1 VNESLVEAAPHNAP
15 PVLSETSPD
24 LTSRTIGG
32 VPLDWPEEGAPAEV
46 IAGWEP
52 GPSVPWASP
61 KPSAVFDP
69 QQGESIQ
76 DWGAPSSYQASRQAS
91 QFENEEAEPLQ
102 MPFVQNGSPLPEGMD
117 AVALFQPDGT
127 HEAISGFASQNK
139 IYEGVEH
146 KQVAVNGG
154 SFSPQLIR
162 SEPPAPEPVS
172 LHLIQGS
179 TPVIPDW
186 EPGIPVPIL
195 NEPRTDSCLPTAD
208 SFESSVED
216 EPVALEGSGFT
227 WDQVLAPA
235 KAPETA
241 DESHPA
247 QAHVAES
254 AHEPAKSTP
263 PPAWGAP
270 AWGRP
275 RLAKDPE
282 PASSP
287 VEAEENSAE
296 GAETALAEAPPILL
310 SQAVE
315 AFPGHESEST
325 ELIGDKPSAFGWPQR
340 SESESDLKPL
350 AEEIASAGL
359 DSTPFAWPDPAPNSF
374 EESGPVFAPEAFST
388 QQEEPAPFAWP
399 DPVSEPVESFAEE
412 VFEPSAS
419 LPPVLEEPE
428 AIAWPSSEFD
438 RDIPAA
444 IEEFGVEAEPHQF
457 ESVAVEP
464 EPEAELESAPEAA
477 PAFSWPEPVMELPPV
492 SVLETDL
499 DDLPPLD
506 QLEPASLTAIAAPPV
521 LVPPPAAA
529 PEPADEAETATRIEA
544 EFDNAVP
551 QEVVSDVQAVLTQE
565 EAVEHEIAESTTD
578 LESPINWGSSHESLP
593 PVLADQ
599 PTETAEP
606 VGLWQDEEPGQVPA
620 HSEPEGSQTWGLP
633 STWMTEPVT
642 QSPTDHNTDDRWV
655 SADEDEK
662 VEEVPEPVAAA
673 APAID
678 PEKEIEKSLER
689 LFTLNRSFRWKK
701 VGELLQELGL
711 VSEADLNEALKTQKE
726 TKRPLGKTLVEMGI
740 ISDRLLLKVL
750 AAQKDV
756 IPWYFDDAL
765 EPDLLALL
773 EPEFCLRCQVL
784 PVRQQGVTLTL
795 VMRNP
800 SDVDTID
807 FVQHTT
813 GLRVE
818 PALGEEETLAKK
830 IEEGYS
836 RDARSHRAHVDAL
849 VLEAF
854 KSSDIK
860 VSHID
865 ENKSAT
871 AIEEETRPVSA
882 IVQKLIAEAIK
893 MRASD
898 IHMEPTMHDL
908 QIRYRIDGRLHKVNS
923 VPKEIQPMIA
933 ARVKIMAELD
943 PVEWRIPQD
952 GRISFEID
960 RRVVDL
966 RVSVLPSFYGSRIV
980 MRLLDRSAGVK
991 SLDDIGFS
999 SNNLSIFKTLI
1010 KRPYG
1015 LFLVTGPTGSGKT
1028 TSLYAALN
1036 EVKDEETNIITCEDP
1051 VEYNLDGI
1059 SQSQV
1064 NAKIGLT
1071 FAAQLRSILRQDPD
1085 VVLVGEIRD
1094 HETAETAIRAS
1105 MTGHLVFSTLHCND
1119 APSAIPRLLDMNID
1133 PFLLS
1138 TSLIGVMGQR
1148 LIRRICPDCGAAY
1161 KPSQDETTIL
1171 ERTFGLVGV
1180 DKLYKGTG
1188 CVRCAHTGFKGRFA
1202 VHEIMPVTQE
1212 ISSYIADRASTE
1224 KLGEISRFYG
1234 YRTMQEDTLERVL
1247 AGQTTLKEAQR
1258 LLAFD
1263 DIPRIEPGSKKK

>member
-1 VNESLVEAAPHNAP
+1 MDWPDESA
-15 PVLSETSPD
+15 SPD
-24 LTSRTIGG
+24 SPTAWT
-32 VPLDWPEEGAPAEV
+32 PT
-46 IAGWEP
+46 
-52 GPSVPWASP
+52 PSVPWASAP
-61 KPSAVFDP
+61 QPSAVFDP
-69 QQGESIQ
+69 ASTAPDDFDLAAEKFDRLDSPPIHLPFAQN
-76 DWGAPSSYQASRQAS
+76 GAP
-91 QFENEEAEPLQ
+91 
-102 MPFVQNGSPLPEGMD
+102 MPEGRE
-117 AVALFQPDGT
+117 AVASFRPDGS
-127 HEAISGFASQNK
+127 HDAAAGWADPDRAPRMASADGTTMFTPQPL
-139 IYEGVEH
+139 GV
-146 KQVAVNGG
+146 
-154 SFSPQLIR
+154 R
-162 SEPPAPEPVS
+162 PPAPEAAPPVE
-172 LHLIQGS
+172 LQLVHGNM
-179 TPVIPDW
+179 PVIPDW
-186 EPGIPVPIL
+186 EPGIPVPL
-195 NEPRTDSCLPTAD
+195 REEPKTDSCLPTAD
-208 SFESSVED
+208 YTAESVDAFS
-216 EPVALEGSGFT
+216 EPTAEPSFT
-227 WDQVLAPA
+227 WDQVLTPA
-235 KAPETA
+235 ASPTQDFEHQEIEAA
-241 DESHPA
+241 DLPGLA
-247 QAHVAES
+247 AERLKS
-254 AHEPAKSTP
+254 AEPAGEPVKSTP

-275 RLAKDPE
+275 RLAK
-282 PASSP
+282 
-287 VEAEENSAE
+287 
-296 GAETALAEAPPILL
+296 
-310 SQAVE
+310 
-315 AFPGHESEST
+315 
-325 ELIGDKPSAFGWPQR
+325 
-340 SESESDLKPL
+340 
-350 AEEIASAGL
+350 
-359 DSTPFAWPDPAPNSF
+359 
-374 EESGPVFAPEAFST
+374 APEEVAST
-388 QQEEPAPFAWP
+388 AGNESVDSASPIPEAQEEPEVLHPAPFAWP
-399 DPVSEPVESFAEE
+399 SVEPSRELSSEEPPVAESKPEPFTWPTPVTEPAAFAGNENQNPADEMSWPAPAETMGDLSATMSAEIPAALQSPEPIEWPDSAKKVFEEFEEFEELDSAEE
-412 VFEPSAS
+412 N
-419 LPPVLEEPE
+419 LPAAVSQPE
-428 AIAWPSSEFD
+428 AIAWPEVKEEVPNWPSPDSD
-438 RDIPAA
+438 LADIST
-444 IEEFGVEAEPHQF
+444 EN
-457 ESVAVEP
+457 AVP
-464 EPEAELESAPEAA
+464 EPLA

-492 SVLETDL
+492 SVLEPEINDL
-499 DDLPPLD
+499 SAETFAPSD
-506 QLEPASLTAIAAPPV
+506 EPAADSAPAATEMVAPPV
-521 LVPPPAAA
+521 MPATFDPVNLINEPGEVSQDLDQPA
-529 PEPADEAETATRIEA
+529 PWGD
-544 EFDNAVP
+544 
-551 QEVVSDVQAVLTQE
+551 SDDHVQAK
-565 EAVEHEIAESTTD
+565 
-578 LESPINWGSSHESLP
+578 SP
-593 PVLADQ
+593 
-599 PTETAEP
+599 AEP
-606 VGLWQDEEPGQVPA
+606 TVPLIGQWQDEED
-620 HSEPEGSQTWGLP
+620 SEPAESPQNAETGTSQTWGLP
-633 STWMTEPVT
+633 STWMSEPSASVVE
-642 QSPTDHNTDDRWV
+642 PADLDDRWV
-655 SADEDEK
+655 SA
-662 VEEVPEPVAAA
+662 EEESAAEVEPVPA
-673 APAID
+673 APAAPTID

-711 VSEADLNEALKTQKE
+711 VSEADLNEALKNQKD

-765 EPDLLALL
+765 EPDLLSLL

-784 PVRQQGVTLTL
+784 PVRQHGTTLTL

-849 VLEAF
+849 VQEAF
-854 KSSDIK
+854 KSSDIRI
-860 VSHID
+860 SNI
-865 ENKSAT
+865 EESKSAT
-871 AIEEETRPVSA
+871 AIEEETRPVTA

-908 QIRYRIDGRLHKVNS
+908 QVRYRIDGRLHKVNS

-952 GRISFEID
+952 GRISFEHD

-1064 NAKIGLT
+1064 NSKIGLT

-1148 LIRRICPDCGAAY
+1148 LIRRICPDCGTAY
-1161 KPSQDETTIL
+1161 TPTQDETTIL

-1188 CVRCAHTGFKGRFA
+1188 CVKCAHTGFKGRFA

-1212 ISSYIADRASTE
+1212 ISSYIADRAPTE
-1224 KLGEISRFYG
+1224 KLAEISRFYG

>member
-1 VNESLVEAAPHNAP
+1 MNESLVEAAPHTAP
-15 PVLSETSPD
+15 PVLSEPSHD
-24 LTSRTIGG
+24 LNSRTIGG

-76 DWGAPSSYQASRQAS
+76 DWGATSSYQASQQDSR
-91 QFENEEAEPLQ
+91 FEDEEAEPLQ
-102 MPFVQNGSPLPEGMD
+102 MPFVQNGSPLPEGRE

-127 HEAISGFASQNK
+127 HESIAALPTHNK
-139 IYEGVEH
+139 IYEGV
-146 KQVAVNGG
+146 QQGQIAVNGG
-154 SFSPQLIR
+154 GIFTPQSIR
-162 SEPPAPEPVS
+162 SEPPIPEPVS
-172 LHLIQGS
+172 LHLVQGS
-179 TPVIPDW
+179 PPVIPDW

-195 NEPRTDSCLPTAD
+195 NEPRTESCLPTAD
-208 SFESSVED
+208 SIDSIVED
-216 EPVALEGSGFT
+216 EPITPEGSGFT
-227 WDQVLAPA
+227 WDQVLAPP

-241 DESHPA
+241 DASHEA

-282 PASSP
+282 PATQP
-287 VEAEENSAE
+287 LEAEQNSAE
-296 GAETALAEAPPILL
+296 TETAAAEAPPILWPEG
-310 SQAVE
+310 VE
-315 AFPGHESEST
+315 AFPGHETEST
-325 ELIGDKPSAFGWPQR
+325 ELIGDKPSAFGWPKL

-350 AEEIASAGL
+350 AEEFASSGL
-359 DSTPFAWPDPAPNSF
+359 DSTPFAWPDPAPDAF
-374 EESGPVFAPEAFST
+374 VDSGPVYAPEAFGT

-399 DPVSEPVESFAEE
+399 DPVSEPVESFAEI
-412 VFEPSAS
+412 VVEPSAS
-419 LPPVLEEPE
+419 LPPVLEQPE

-438 RDIPAA
+438 RDLPAA
-444 IEEFGVEAEPHQF
+444 VEEIAEEADPQQI
-457 ESVAVEP
+457 ESVVVEP
-464 EPEAELESAPEAA
+464 EPEPA

-492 SVLETDL
+492 SVLESDL

-506 QLEPASLTAIAAPPV
+506 LLEPAPLASVAAPPI
-521 LVPPPAAA
+521 LVPPPIAAS
-529 PEPADEAETATRIEA
+529 ETFEEAENNTTFEA
-544 EFDNAVP
+544 ESDTADQ
-551 QEVVSDVQAVLTQE
+551 QEVVSHAQSVLTQE
-565 EAVEHEIAESTTD
+565 EAPEEEIAESTSD
-578 LESPINWGSSHESLP
+578 LDSPITWGSTEETSSAA
-593 PVLADQ
+593 LADQ
-599 PTETAEP
+599 PTEAAEP
-606 VGLWQDEEPGQVPA
+606 VGLWQDEEPGHVPV
-620 HSEPEGSQTWGLP
+620 HGESEGSQTWGLP

-642 QSPTDHNTDDRWV
+642 QAPSDHNADDRWV

-662 VEEVPEPVAAA
+662 VEEVPEPVVAA
-673 APAID
+673 APTID
-678 PEKEIEKSLER
+678 PEKDIEKSLER
-689 LFTLNRSFRWKK
+689 LFSLNRSFRWKK

-882 IVQKLIAEAIK
+882 IVQKLIGEAIK

-1148 LIRRICPDCGAAY
+1148 LIRRICPECGAAY
-1161 KPSQDETTIL
+1161 KPSQEETTIL

>member
-1 VNESLVEAAPHNAP
+1 MPFFSFGRKKEAKPEPAAVEATEKGAAEGMAVPEAS
-15 PVLSETSPD
+15 PVKD
-24 LTSRTIGG
+24 FNSRTIGG
-32 VPLDWPEEGAPAEV
+32 VPMDWPEESASIDSPAV
-46 IAGWEP
+46 WQ
-52 GPSVPWASP
+52 PSPAVPWASSGQEQE
-61 KPSAVFDP
+61 KAVNDY
-69 QQGESIQ
+69 S
-76 DWGAPSSYQASRQAS
+76 APS
-91 QFENEEAEPLQ
+91 F
-102 MPFVQNGSPLPEGMD
+102 PFAQNGSPLPDGRE
-117 AVALFQPDGT
+117 AVASFQPDGS
-127 HEAISGFASQNK
+127 HQSLSDWNSPVEEAADLSAKS
-139 IYEGVEH
+139 
-146 KQVAVNGG
+146 VAD
-154 SFSPQLIR
+154 FSPQPILNQ
-162 SEPPAPEPVS
+162 PPAPLASPPVE

-179 TPVIPDW
+179 MPVIPDW
-186 EPGIPVPIL
+186 EPGIPVPIKE
-195 NEPRTDSCLPTAD
+195 EPTTDACLPTSDYSQD
-208 SFESSVED
+208 SAEEESSPHNE
-216 EPVALEGSGFT
+216 AGFT
-227 WDQVLAPA
+227 WDKVLAA
-235 KAPETA
+235 APVMEEKPQVHDHHLPGIAA
-241 DESHPA
+241 DLSA
-247 QAHVAES
+247 SAAAE
-254 AHEPAKSTP
+254 AVKTTP

-275 RLAKDPE
+275 RTAKDEAPASTPAPNLTEAPADTSTDTLEPKAGPEPIASDSLAWPLAESANTDFVKEQSEAENSKLQPFAWPEPKAAEFGTPEPKAANLPPALLSSEPIAWPE
-282 PASSP
+282 PASD
-287 VEAEENSAE
+287 
-296 GAETALAEAPPILL
+296 I
-310 SQAVE
+310 
-315 AFPGHESEST
+315 
-325 ELIGDKPSAFGWPQR
+325 
-340 SESESDLKPL
+340 SDV
-350 AEEIASAGL
+350 S
-359 DSTPFAWPDPAPNSF
+359 APNEF
-374 EESGPVFAPEAFST
+374 GGE
-388 QQEEPAPFAWP
+388 
-399 DPVSEPVESFAEE
+399 
-412 VFEPSAS
+412 S
-419 LPPVLEEPE
+419 LPQALTEPE
-428 AIAWPSSEFD
+428 AIAWPSVKDE
-438 RDIPAA
+438 DIAWPSSGNALA
-444 IEEFGVEAEPHQF
+444 EAKE
-457 ESVAVEP
+457 AVTET
-464 EPEAELESAPEAA
+464 ETAS
-477 PAFSWPEPVMELPPV
+477 PAFSWPAPVMELPPI
-492 SVLETDL
+492 SVLDPELEAAEPPRQEENLSAAPQSEAQVNLSGEPATPDVTD
-499 DDLPPLD
+499 DFSALD
-506 QLEPASLTAIAAPPV
+506 QPAPWGVEEKVADSEPAE
-521 LVPPPAAA
+521 VPASRIGQWQEEEEEDQAHEA
-529 PEPADEAETATRIEA
+529 SSEAE
-544 EFDNAVP
+544 D
-551 QEVVSDVQAVLTQE
+551 
-565 EAVEHEIAESTTD
+565 
-578 LESPINWGSSHESLP
+578 SSR
-593 PVLADQ
+593 
-599 PTETAEP
+599 
-606 VGLWQDEEPGQVPA
+606 
-620 HSEPEGSQTWGLP
+620 TWGLP
-633 STWMTEPVT
+633 STWMAESSAPAAEEA
-642 QSPTDHNTDDRWV
+642 QADDRWV
-655 SADEDEK
+655 SA
-662 VEEVPEPVAAA
+662 EEEQAQEEPASAAKA
-673 APAID
+673 APTID
-678 PEKEIEKSLER
+678 PEAEIEKSLER
-689 LFTLNRSFRWKK
+689 LFSLNRSFRWKK
-701 VGELLQELGL
+701 IGELLQELGL
-711 VSEADLNEALKTQKE
+711 VSEADLNEALKTQKD

-765 EPDLLALL
+765 EPDLLSLL

-784 PVRQQGVTLTL
+784 PVRQLGTTLTL

-849 VLEAF
+849 VQEAF

-860 VSHID
+860 VSHIED
-865 ENKSAT
+865 SKSAS
-871 AIEEETRPVSA
+871 AIEEETRPVTA

-898 IHMEPTMHDL
+898 IHMEPTLHDL
-908 QIRYRIDGRLHKVNS
+908 QVRYRIDGRLHKVNS
-923 VPKEIQPMIA
+923 VPREIQPMIA

-952 GRISFEID
+952 GRISFEHD

-1010 KRPYG
+1010 MRPYG

-1036 EVKDEETNIITCEDP
+1036 EVKDDETNIITCEDP

-1064 NAKIGLT
+1064 NTKIGLT

-1148 LIRRICPDCGAAY
+1148 LIRRICPDCGTAY
-1161 KPSQDETTIL
+1161 KPTQDETIIL

-1188 CVRCAHTGFKGRFA
+1188 CVKCAHTGFKGRFA

-1263 DIPRIEPGSKKK
+1263 DIPRIDPVAKKR

>member
-1 VNESLVEAAPHNAP
+1 
-15 PVLSETSPD
+15 
-24 LTSRTIGG
+24 
-32 VPLDWPEEGAPAEV
+32 
-46 IAGWEP
+46 
-52 GPSVPWASP
+52 VPWASP
-61 KPSAVFDP
+61 TPTAVFDP
-69 QQGESIQ
+69 VQGESLQ
-76 DWGAPSSYQASRQAS
+76 EWGAPSSYQASQQGS
-91 QFENEEAEPLQ
+91 HIEDEEAQPLQ
-102 MPFVQNGSPLPEGMD
+102 MPFVQNGSPLPEGKD

-127 HEAISGFASQNK
+127 HETISAFSNPNK
-139 IYEGVEH
+139 LYEGSE
-146 KQVAVNGG
+146 QGQIAVNGG
-154 SFSPQLIR
+154 GIFTPQPIR
-162 SEPPAPEPVS
+162 SDPPIPEPVS
-172 LHLIQGS
+172 LQLVQGS
-179 TPVIPDW
+179 PPVIPDW

-195 NEPRTDSCLPTAD
+195 NEPKTDSCLPTTD
-208 SFESSVED
+208 PLESVVED
-216 EPVALEGSGFT
+216 APSSESSGFT

-235 KAPETA
+235 KPVEAPANSVAAEAAPE
-241 DESHPA
+241 P
-247 QAHVAES
+247 V
-254 AHEPAKSTP
+254 KSTP

-282 PASSP
+282 PAASP
-287 VEAEENSAE
+287 IEAEAKQESAE
-296 GAETALAEAPPILL
+296 SLQAEAPPIVWP
-310 SQAVE
+310 QAVE
-315 AFPGHESEST
+315 AFPGLESETT

-340 SESESDLKPL
+340 SESDSDLKPL

-359 DSTPFAWPDPAPNSF
+359 DSAPFAWPDSAPKPF
-374 EESGPVFAPEAFST
+374 EESGPVYAPEAFAT
-388 QQEEPAPFAWP
+388 QTEEPAPFEWP
-399 DPVSEPVESFAEE
+399 EPASEPVESFSEAA
-412 VFEPSAS
+412 VEPFAS
-419 LPPVLEEPE
+419 MPPVLEQPE
-428 AIAWPSSEFD
+428 AISWPSSEFD
-438 RDIPAA
+438 RDLPTTLDEAA
-444 IEEFGVEAEPHQF
+444 DEEIEEEGAQLL
-457 ESVAVEP
+457 ESPVVEP
-464 EPEAELESAPEAA
+464 EPEPEPVPEPA
-477 PAFSWPEPVMELPPV
+477 PAFAWPEPVMELPPV
-492 SVLETDL
+492 SVLEPEL

-506 QLEPASLTAIAAPPV
+506 LLDQAPLGALSVPPV
-521 LVPPPAAA
+521 LVPPPVVAQESTAVAETEALEASSSEAA
-529 PEPADEAETATRIEA
+529 PAELVSEVEAIISEEALAEAPIEMSAETEA
-544 EFDNAVP
+544 HA
-551 QEVVSDVQAVLTQE
+551 
-565 EAVEHEIAESTTD
+565 D
-578 LESPINWGSSHESLP
+578 LETPTTWGSTLETSP
-593 PVLADQ
+593 PVLAEQ
-599 PTETAEP
+599 SSEAAEP
-606 VGLWQDEEPGQVPA
+606 VGLWHEEEPVHEAA
-620 HSEPEGSQTWGLP
+620 HSEPESSQTWGLP
-633 STWMTEPVT
+633 STWMTEPVAPAAAD
-642 QSPTDHNTDDRWV
+642 QKSDERWV

-662 VEEVPEPVAAA
+662 VEEIEEPVVAAA
-673 APAID
+673 PTID
-678 PEKEIEKSLER
+678 PEKDIEKSLER

-756 IPWYFDDAL
+756 TPWYFDDAL

-865 ENKSAT
+865 ESKSAT

-1171 ERTFGLVGV
+1171 ERTFGLIGV